1 MHIGEKPKAHSHNP
15 ESGNIFFTLFGAVVI
30 VGLLG
35 TIIMSTMRGPLTTMV
50 EVQTRT
56 KAEIEMDIASKLVLL
71 EATQLP
77 DDGDCDADGFVEPLE
92 YLDAGGAGPA
102 GGGFLPTAVS
112 SSRIDPW
119 GIEFGYCGW
128 DAGAVTGSIG
138 CDINSNGT
146 SERLNGNGDPGDE
159 TYTVIA
165 VISAGPDQIFQ
176 TTCSGGASP
185 SITKGG
191 DDIVS
196 QFSYGAAIAATNGLW
211 NIKSGDP
218 SIAEIDK
225 NLEVTGGAAFT
236 GGIDLTASSAA
247 LRLGA
252 ASMLFPDQTTLS
264 TCNAANN
271 GLVRV
276 NTTPNPDVLELC
288 DSVNGWVSISNG
300 FWSGGSGNDIYYN
313 TGTPQVGIGTTTPG
327 STLEVSGDVSISD
340 VLNVANGFNLTGGD
354 AAIANNMTVTGTVGV
369 TGQTSLGLLQAS
381 GDVVFDSALSVDG
394 QVIFENDLDLR
405 DSMANSDGD
414 VTIDDALHVT
424 SGDVTID
431 DNLIVVGSS
440 DLQNTI
446 INTTGDV
453 TLDDTA
459 VITGTLDAQGA
470 ISDSTGNL
478 TLSDDVDISGDLDV
492 TGDIDG
498 TNLSASV
505 AVNAGTTIN
514 VNGDI
519 LGPPLSCTSVQKLEW
534 NAGSGWSCVTDLQ
547 GGSGGGIPAL
557 DDVSDVAAPTPAN
570 GDCIVYNNVS
580 GNWESAACAGI
591 AAGVF
596 EIVSNVARVKSSA
609 GSYANDDLV
618 FGSDQLA
625 EDTGNADDDARLFFD
640 KSKAAFRVGDSEN
653 TTVWNDANVGT
664 NSIAIGSQL
673 TASGSYSTALGRE
686 AIAANTDTLA
696 IGLGTAAGADPQ
708 VSGTSSIGIFMG
720 DQSGANVSSANT
732 MAILGGAVTIG
743 STAASTSGSQP
754 LELDVTGDIGANN
767 YCDADGNNCFTA
779 AGVSGGIWTDNTTYI
794 SRQNLSVINTGQTST
809 TANLDD
815 DGTRALYDPNKA
827 ALRGGTISGG
837 NTAWQDI
844 NIGNNSIGW
853 GQNTLASGPGSVA
866 LGYEVSA
873 TGDYAIALGGSGT
886 SAVAN
891 NAIAIGSNLG
901 AASTGSIAIGHGN
914 VISGGTNAM
923 AIGTN
928 ARTSGDYS
936 ASIGLGAAAG
946 TFPIVSGA
954 NSLGIF
960 MGDQSGYDLSD
971 SNFMA
976 LVGGDFLIDDDGTAG
991 SQGCIRYTEGTGLE
1005 YSNDCA
1011 GFTPFTSLG
1020 NLWTDN
1026 TTYISRT
1033 GNVMVDGTF
1042 ATSPVFTPAGAGT
1055 RMFFYPRKSAFRA
1068 GTVNGTE
1075 WDDGNIGNYSIA
1087 MGSQATASNT
1097 SAFAVGFQP
1106 TASGDGSIALGF
1118 QSIASGDNSVAIG
1131 QKTTVS
1137 GEDSMA
1143 IGLGFPSGASPAV
1156 SGNNSLGIFMGDH
1169 TGENLSQANTMAV
1182 LGGNMGIGTLA
1193 PSSLLHLQDGDMM
1206 LGDTADTER
1215 NILIERNGTTI
1226 GQIGTANS
1234 DLTIQALNSEVI
1246 RIVPDGGITDGGIV
1260 ILDNGDVGIGT
1271 AGPVAELDISGTG
1284 ALITPRGTEA
1294 QRPTA
1299 VDGMIRYKTDVG
1311 SSAIGFEVREA
1322 GAWVAM
1328 GASVSDKRLKENI
1341 QPLSGQDILNRL
1353 QDIKT
1358 YRYTMKNDQTHRL
1371 QYGVIAQE
1379 LMDTFPELVNG
1390 TPDDEDNM
1398 MSVKYVGLIAPMIEA
1413 TKELKKENNQLRA
1426 ELDALKEQVQTLN
1439 RHALSK
1445 TDKASMMPY
1454 LLIMFAML
1462 SCVVAHGLFRRAS

>member
-1 MHIGEKPKAHSHNP
+1 MRSGDTSKAPNYHS

-77 DDGDCDADGFVEPLE
+77 SDGDCDADGFVEPLE
-92 YLDAGGAGPA
+92 YLDAGGAGPT
-102 GGGFLPTAVS
+102 GGGFLPTVVS

-128 DAGAVTGSIG
+128 DAGAVTNSIS
-138 CDINSNGT
+138 CDTDANGT
-146 SERLNGNGDPGDE
+146 NERLDGNGNPSDE
-159 TYTVIA
+159 TYTVISI
-165 VISAGPDQIFQ
+165 ISAGPDQIFQ
-176 TTCSGGASP
+176 TSCAGGASP
-185 SITKGG
+185 SVTKGG
-191 DDIVS
+191 DDIVV

-218 SIAEIDK
+218 SVAEIDK

-236 GGIDLTASSAA
+236 GGIDLTSSSAA

-313 TGTPQVGIGTTTPG
+313 TGTPQVGIGTATPS

-354 AAIANNMTVTGTVGV
+354 ATISNSFNVTGISTLTGTTNAGVLNATGAVDFDTTLNVDGSSTMVGAIDAQDEIANSSGDLNLADAVNVTGGDLTV
-369 TGQTSLGLLQAS
+369 
-381 GDVVFDSALSVDG
+381 
-394 QVIFENDLDLR
+394 
-405 DSMANSDGD
+405 
-414 VTIDDALHVT
+414 
-424 SGDVTID
+424 D
-431 DNLIVVGSS
+431 DNLIIEGSS

-478 TLSDDVDISGDLDV
+478 MLSDDVDISSDLDV

-505 AVNAGTTIN
+505 AVNAGTTVN

-534 NAGSGWSCVTDLQ
+534 NPGSGWSCVTDLQ

-580 GNWESAACAGI
+580 GDWESAPCAGI

-596 EIVSNVARVKSSA
+596 EIVSNVARIKASA

-625 EDTGNADDDARLFFD
+625 EDTGTADDDARLFFD
-640 KSKAAFRVGDSEN
+640 KSKAAFRIGDSEN
-653 TTVWNDANVGT
+653 ATVWNDINVGT

-686 AIAANTDTLA
+686 TAAANTDTLA

-732 MAILGGAVTIG
+732 MAILGGAVAIG
-743 STAASTSGSQP
+743 STTASTSGSQP

-794 SRQNLSVINTGQTST
+794 SRQNFSVINTGQTST
-809 TANLDD
+809 TANLDG

-837 NTAWQDI
+837 NSAWQDI
-844 NIGNNSIGW
+844 NIGNNSLGW
-853 GQNTLASGPGSVA
+853 GQNTLASGPGSIA

-891 NAIAIGSNLG
+891 SAIAIGSDLG
-901 AASTGSIAIGHGN
+901 AVSTGSIAIGHGN
-914 VISGGTNAM
+914 IVSSGTNGM
-923 AIGTN
+923 ALGTN
-928 ARTSGDYS
+928 ARTSGNYA
-936 ASIGLGAAAG
+936 ASIGLGTAAG
-946 TFPIVSGA
+946 AFPIVSGA

-1005 YSNDCA
+1005 FSNDC
-1011 GFTPFTSLG
+1011 GSYTPFFAGVTANSLDWNAFADAMTLDANTMINMDTNGVDLSFDSNTLAIDSSANTVGIGIAAPEANLHVSYAGGVQDTDPATFTLQNETVQGSAIIQFREDDPWGFDIENWSSSDGTQNELRFEGFLSGSQSGNRVVIDRNTAHLGVLTSPVTALDIAGTAKIADGGEVCAPGIAGALRYNTGTIDYCNGTAWASLG
-1020 NLWTDN
+1020 NDLDWN
-1026 TTYISRT
+1026 
-1033 GNVMVDGTF
+1033 N
-1042 ATSPVFTPAGAGT
+1042 
-1055 RMFFYPRKSAFRA
+1055 FR
-1068 GTVNGTE
+1068 N
-1075 WDDGNIGNYSIA
+1075 A
-1087 MGSQATASNT
+1087 MTLDAS
-1097 SAFAVGFQP
+1097 
-1106 TASGDGSIALGF
+1106 
-1118 QSIASGDNSVAIG
+1118 
-1131 QKTTVS
+1131 
-1137 GEDSMA
+1137 
-1143 IGLGFPSGASPAV
+1143 
-1156 SGNNSLGIFMGDH
+1156 
-1169 TGENLSQANTMAV
+1169 
-1182 LGGNMGIGTLA
+1182 
-1193 PSSLLHLQDGDMM
+1193 
-1206 LGDTADTER
+1206 
-1215 NILIERNGTTI
+1215 TTI
-1226 GQIGTANS
+1226 DMDTNAADLNFDS
-1234 DLTIQALNSEVI
+1234 DTLVI
-1246 RIVPDGGITDGGIV
+1246 DSDVNRI
-1260 ILDNGDVGIGT
+1260 GIGT
-1271 AGPVAELDISGTG
+1271 ASPSVSLDLASEADAI
-1284 ALITPRGTEA
+1284 LIPTGTEA

-1341 QPLSGQDILNRL
+1341 QPLNGEDILNRL
-1353 QDIKT
+1353 QGIKT
-1358 YRYTMKNDQTHRL
+1358 YSYTMKNDQTHRP

-1379 LMDTFPELVNG
+1379 LLDTFPELVHG

-1439 RHALSK
+1439 RHAFNK
-1445 TDKASMMPY
+1445 TDKASLTPY
-1454 LLIMFAML
+1454 FLFALLLLGSFAL
-1462 SCVVAHGLFRRAS
+1462 HAALRKRIH